1 MTKLLWDQ
9 TGERLYETG
18 VDHGVLYLPDGSGEY
33 VNGYAWNGLTAV
45 TESPSGAESNK
56 QYADNQVYLNLQS
69 AEEFNGTIEA
79 FTYPDEFAECNGE
92 IQPQV
97 GVYVGQQ
104 TRKSFGFSY
113 RTKIGNDTVGQDY
126 GYKLHLVYGALA
138 GPSEKQYNTINES
151 PEATPL
157 SWEISTTPVAVNIG
171 NLKPTATITINSTH
185 VGATQLAALEDLLY
199 GTEGTDPRLPL
210 PAEVIAMFAGSVI
223 EVTPTMP
230 TFASNT
236 ITIPSVTGVI
246 YMIQGEVVPAG
257 PYPITQDTIVHAKP
271 APGYSFP
278 AVTDEDWLYDYT

>member
-79 FTYPDEFAECNGE
+79 FTYPDEFAECDGSA
-92 IQPQV
+92 QPQV

-104 TRKSFGFSY
+104 TRKAFGFSY

-138 GPSEKQYNTINES
+138 APSEKAYNTINES

-157 SWEISTTPVAVNIG
+157 SWEVSTTPVAVNSG
-171 NLKPTATITINSTH
+171 NLKPTATITIDSTK

-199 GTEGTDPRLPL
+199 GTEGTDPQLPL
-210 PAEVIAMFAGSVI
+210 PAEVIAMFAGAVI
-223 EVTPTMP
+223 EVVPTEP
-230 TFASNT
+230 TFAGNT
-236 ITIPSVTGVI
+236 ITIPAVTGVI

-257 PYPITQDTIVHAKP
+257 PYPITQDTVVHAKP

-278 AVTDEDWLYDYT
+278 AVTDDDWLYDHT